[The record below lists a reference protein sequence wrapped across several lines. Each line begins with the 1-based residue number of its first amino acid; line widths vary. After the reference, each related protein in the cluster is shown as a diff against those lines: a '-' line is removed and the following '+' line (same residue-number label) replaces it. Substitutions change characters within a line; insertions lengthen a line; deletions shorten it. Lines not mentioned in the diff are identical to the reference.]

1 MVEES
6 IPKESS
12 AESVIPGELKPS
24 GPGNKQN
31 TPPKK
36 IPYNQ
41 KVEQD
46 LICELLEFIRCHDST
61 SLPNS
66 ISSKHIPDVPVNADL
81 TPGSVLHL
89 AHLFDKAEKTGRKEK
104 LRWYYYSE
112 EYEKKVVTLRSENN
126 ISDQMARTQIYDEM
140 ELYLPGKKRE
150 YLRKM
155 TQKAKNIYTL
165 FKGIGIDKIGV
176 VTSSA
181 DAISRLTDAQIQNI
195 MNLYTDELTK
205 SQKLIG
211 VNNCSRTRDLPAEV
225 PAFSQPNASPEM
237 ISSDMFQASVSS
249 ASQSK
254 PAYDHSY
261 FRNKILDQYP
271 NLYRECSSKN
281 FDYYGITD
289 ETSCGD
295 YICPLCK
302 LGHDDEEIEGRY
314 KAGSYFIKCEQREI
328 EIVA

>member
-1 MVEES
+1 
-6 IPKESS
+6 
-12 AESVIPGELKPS
+12 
-24 GPGNKQN
+24 
-31 TPPKK
+31 
-36 IPYNQ
+36 
-41 KVEQD
+41 
-46 LICELLEFIRCHDST
+46 
-61 SLPNS
+61 
-66 ISSKHIPDVPVNADL
+66 
-81 TPGSVLHL
+81 
-89 AHLFDKAEKTGRKEK
+89 
-104 LRWYYYSE
+104 
-112 EYEKKVVTLRSENN
+112 
-126 ISDQMARTQIYDEM
+126 MARTQIYDEM
-140 ELYLPGKKRE
+140 ELYLPGKKGE

-195 MNLYTDELTK
+195 INLYTDELTK
-205 SQKLIG
+205 SQKLIS
-211 VNNCSRTRDLPAEV
+211 VNNCSRTRGLPAEV
-225 PAFSQPNASPEM
+225 PAFSQPNAPSEM
-237 ISSDMFQASVSS
+237 ISSDMSQANVPS

-254 PAYDHSY
+254 PDHSY

-271 NLYRECSSKN
+271 NLYKECSCEN

-302 LGHDDEEIEGRY
+302 LGHDDEEIEGEY

-328 EIVA
+328 EITA